1 MSKATD
7 LGRQVA
13 EKREELM
20 AIFTKAKKD
29 DTYDL
34 TASEIE
40 EIRNRNHELD
50 ELSKA
55 WEEAREIERIAEANE
70 RELKSLEQLKPL
82 PPLSSSHDRY
92 VTSTSAKTIGELF
105 VESKEFKL
113 FGRGGPQGWPQP
125 ATFDVDLK
133 TTFSTGAGWAPDVTR
148 TGKVVLS
155 AQRPPTLI
163 DTIPW
168 TETSQSSVQYMEET
182 TFTNAAAETAEAGAY
197 PEAALALTERTV
209 PVRKIAVHLPTTDEQ
224 LDDVPRVRDYID
236 NRLMLMLQQRLN
248 TQVVTGDNSAPNL
261 DGILR
266 SGRGIQTQ
274 AKGTDPVLDAIFK
287 AITKVRHTGF
297 AEPSAI
303 WMNPND
309 WQDIRLTKNTGGDLY
324 VFGNPADPGPERIFG
339 IPVVING
346 AVTENTAIVGDFAM
360 YSELSY
366 RKGVDI
372 QVGFNADDF
381 TKGKKT
387 VRADFRVAFILYRLY
402 AFCSVTGI

>member
-13 EKREELM
+13 QKREELM
-20 AIFTKAKKD
+20 AIFTKAKTG

-34 TASEIE
+34 DASQLE
-40 EIRNRNHELD
+40 EIRNRNAELD
-50 ELSKA
+50 ELSKQFEA
-55 WEEAREIERIAEANE
+55 AREIERIAEANE
-70 RELKSLEQLKPL
+70 RELKRLEELKPL
-82 PPLSSSHDRY
+82 PLITDERKPIATKS
-92 VTSTSAKTIGELF
+92 IGEMF
-105 VESKEFKL
+105 VESKEFKQ
-113 FGRGGPQGWPQP
+113 FGAGGAQGW
-125 ATFDVDLK
+125 ARAAELDIDLK
-133 TTFSTGAGWAPDVTR
+133 TVFSTGAGWAPEVLR

-168 TETSQSSVQYMEET
+168 TETTQSAVQYMEET
-182 TFTNAAAETAEAGAY
+182 TFTNTAAETAEAGSY
-197 PEAALALTERTV
+197 PEATLALTERTV
-209 PVRKIAVHLPTTDEQ
+209 TVRKIAVHLPTTDEQ

-248 TQVVTGDNSAPNL
+248 TQIVTGDNTGANL

-266 SGRGIQTQ
+266 AGRGIQTQ

-287 AITKVRHTGF
+287 GITKVRYTGF
-297 AEPSAI
+297 AEPTAI
-303 WMNPND
+303 WMHPND
-309 WQDIRLTKNTGGDLY
+309 WQDIRLTKNTTGDLY
-324 VFGNPADPGPERIFG
+324 VYGNPADPGPERIFG
-339 IPVVING
+339 IPVVQNG
-346 AVTENTAIVGDFAM
+346 AVTENTAIVGDFQL
-360 YSELSY
+360 YSELAY
-366 RKGVDI
+366 RRGVDI

-387 VRADFRVAFILYRLY
+387 IRADFRVAFILYRLS